1 MAGFAEKEIAKENFY
16 TAKKFI
22 NVWDVNVDNIVMSK
36 LIDTKT
42 NSKYLIG
49 IKSDKA
55 IRPLVLIIPKM
66 SGYIKTFTVKEG
78 ENKLMSF
85 CIDDKKLSKNYKAI

>member
-1 MAGFAEKEIAKENFY
+1 MVGFAEKEIEKEKFY

-22 NVWDVNVDNIVMSK
+22 KVWDVNVDKIVMSR

-49 IKSDKA
+49 IKFDKA

-66 SGYIKTFTVKEG
+66 SGYIKTFTVKVG
-78 ENKLMSF
+78 EN
-85 CIDDKKLSKNYKAI
+85 N